1 MRWTSDRRARGCEP
15 HARTVHAI
23 NLSSYYATKTMRRFS
38 DRLVSSSSTTAE
50 QSKTF
55 ATLNVSS
62 DETGSDSSSS
72 NDQDYTTLVEMIGLH
87 QTVKV
92 LEAEYSLVTGGTGKS
107 NKYGESTVG
116 YTRSE
121 ARSDGSRIPTH
132 SSLMKRASELRDI
145 LGLAKCSTLLS
156 QVVAQHSKDAATD
169 HSTDRTPTR
178 SASERKSYILRPEA
192 LEWTPPTG
200 HESPSSILKKV
211 LQLGSNN
218 DTSTHELGHKGL
230 LPPFVEYAPT
240 LPPPIAHAG
249 TFYLPPPPMGR
260 LDTPSDLKGDGKQ
273 FISSLAAKRDTQP
286 PPGPQ
291 KPIAPPNKRPTPP
304 PPPGLTLA
312 PTQQTHS
319 FPLNVSLLPQTFSV
333 HLLSTLHIRFQ
344 HVAAALEALDSSFAN
359 EIVRTGGSQPPLSAR
374 WQTWMS
380 PAGTVEM
387 TGAIVGLKTALDEL
401 CGATARAGWIVD
413 TWSAYQDGVLD
424 GAKSSEAGLGSAA
437 IDGVEIGTEAEMKK
451 NGSQAPI
458 GPPASGRGRKMYVQ
472 HEGVEIPERARTPTA
487 PNGKVVPALPVTG
500 PLRPPPGLPFP
511 RETRRRPQ
519 SISNGDTK
527 FPVDSPIFVPEPV
540 SQGNE
545 KNAKVPEKDRIISLL
560 RRAQGAGK

>member
-1 MRWTSDRRARGCEP
+1 
-15 HARTVHAI
+15 
-23 NLSSYYATKTMRRFS
+23 MRRFS
-38 DRLVSSSSTTAE
+38 DRLVSSSSISAE
-50 QSKTF
+50 QSKAF
-55 ATLNVSS
+55 AKINGSS
-62 DETGSDSSSS
+62 DEMGGDSSSS
-72 NDQDYTTLVEMIGLH
+72 DDQDYTVLVEMIGLH

-107 NKYGESTVG
+107 NKDSESMSG
-116 YTRSE
+116 YICPE
-121 ARSDGSRIPTH
+121 ATSDGNSMPTH

-156 QVVAQHSKDAATD
+156 QVVTQHSKDSATD

-178 SASERKSYILRPEA
+178 SASERKSHILRPEA

-200 HESPSSILKKV
+200 IESPSSILKKV
-211 LQLGSNN
+211 LQLGSTN
-218 DTSTHELGHKGL
+218 DTSTHDSGHKGL

-240 LPPPIAHAG
+240 LPPIVHAG
-249 TFYLPPPPMGR
+249 TFYLRPPPAGTP
-260 LDTPSDLKGDGKQ
+260 DTPTDLTGDGKQ
-273 FISSLAAKRDTQP
+273 FISSLAAKRDPQP

-304 PPPGLTLA
+304 PPGLTLA
-312 PTQQTHS
+312 PTQQPHS

-333 HLLSTLHIRFQ
+333 HLMSTLHIRFQ

-359 EIVRTGGSQPPLSAR
+359 EIVKTGGSQLPLSAR

-413 TWSAYQDGVLD
+413 TWSAYQDGMID

-451 NGSQAPI
+451 NGAQAPI
-458 GPPASGRGRKMYVQ
+458 GRPASGRRSSVQ
-472 HEGVEIPERARTPTA
+472 NETVEIPERTRTPSV

-500 PLRPPPGLPFP
+500 TLRPPPGLPFR
-511 RETRRRPQ
+511 RESSRMPLSLFTGETNYPLHY
-519 SISNGDTK
+519 
-527 FPVDSPIFVPEPV
+527 SPTFLPEPL
-540 SQGNE
+540 SQGHD
-545 KNAKVPEKDRIISLL
+545 KNTKVPEKEIISLL
-560 RRAQGAGK
+560 KRSQGAVPGK